1 MDDDEGM
8 RRVICAL
15 VGHRFGEPTTIM
27 GFRLRSCRRCG
38 KSEAS
43 G

>member
-1 MDDDEGM
+1 M
-8 RRVICAL
+8 RRVLCAI

-27 GFRLRSCRRCG
+27 GFSLRRCARCG
-38 KSEAS
+38 KSEPS